1 MENNTNKP
9 ESKSGR
15 FNIIDALIIVIAL
28 LLVLGA
34 MWIFDPFELF
44 GDDAVRDVRISY
56 TVEIKDI
63 NDDFVSLIREGD
75 SVIDP
80 ATGASIGTVSMVDFS
95 EAYVWRYSEESSEM
109 VKISI
114 EGKVNVILT
123 IEVDGEYESGVGY
136 TAAGVQIAYG
146 APVSVRTPDFLGSG
160 YCTSFKELG

>member
-44 GDDAVRDVRISY
+44 GDDTVREARISY

-63 NDDFVSLIREGD
+63 DDDIASLIKEGD

-80 ATGASIGTVSMVDFS
+80 ATGASIGVIGAVGVG
-95 EAYVWRYSEESSEM
+95 EAYVWRYSEESTEM
-109 VKISI
+109 VKTYID
-114 EGKVNVILT
+114 GKVNVILT

-136 TAAGVQIAYG
+136 TAQGVRIAYG
-146 APVSVRTPDFLGSG
+146 ELISVRTSGFSGSG
-160 YCTSFKELG
+160 YCTSFEEIG